1 LGQQTLGPINSVMK
15 YYVRRK
21 ETKDYNV
28 EAQSVLEPPKET
40 TPQPYEACL
49 KACKKDPRANICNQ
63 ASLENQMA
71 LVSDMGL
78 TYGQETQMVRDLM
91 IQMEQRDKSVA
102 VERGIK
108 NHQS

>member
-1 LGQQTLGPINSVMK
+1 METPTPLSVGPSNIQKEGGELGQQTLGPINYVMK

-49 KACKKDPRANICNQ
+49 KACKKDPRDSIHKIKERFQ
-63 ASLENQMA
+63 EL
-71 LVSDMGL
+71 L
-78 TYGQETQMVRDLM
+78 TQPT
-91 IQMEQRDKSVA
+91 
-102 VERGIK
+102 RGYTVFRLKRSI
-108 NHQS
+108 NTG